1 MKYRKGDKIGAV
13 FEGSVKF
20 IFTCQDDNSCKKVL
34 QRYVVLALGKPN
46 LNYMF
51 VPQ

>member
-1 MKYRKGDKIGAV
+1 MKFNKGDKIGAV

-20 IFTCQDDNSCKKVL
+20 IFTCRNDNSCKKVL

-46 LNYMF
+46 LKYMF